1 MQTTNDLRLS
11 ETPAPDTAPAGP
23 KPGQTVP
30 RSPAARKIS
39 ELVERAV
46 AESGISC
53 AVKLASGELLR
64 FGGGEPQFTVTF
76 NSDKPLLGV
85 MSEYALGKA
94 YVEGEFDI
102 DGDFFALQEVRKLLN
117 ARARKGVFL
126 ALLLQLIAMPATAIN
141 RKAIAAHYTLGD
153 DFYLPF
159 MDQKYR
165 FYSQCIFHRDDETL
179 EQAAEHKLESMWNG
193 LQLKPGMRL
202 LDIGGGWGG
211 VHEYCGPRG
220 VGVTSLTI
228 AEDSYNFI
236 GALDK
241 RLGLDN
247 CAVRLEDFLVHEPA
261 EPYDAVVIYGVIE
274 HIPYYRRFASR
285 LWDRLKPGGRLYLDA
300 SATVEKYDSSDFTR
314 RYIWPGAHSFL
325 CLQDLVQE
333 LLFHGLDIVETKNET
348 HDYMLT
354 MRHWAERFEANC
366 EAVVAKWGEDVFR
379 IWRLYLWTGS
389 YGFHDDSLQ
398 AYHVVAQKRAD
409 RGPRP
414 GLWKRTGQ
422 FLRSFK

>member
-11 ETPAPDTAPAGP
+11 EAPPPDTAPTGP
-23 KPGQTVP
+23 QPGRTAP
-30 RSPAARKIS
+30 RSLAARKIS
-39 ELVERAV
+39 ELIERAV
-46 AESGISC
+46 AEGGISC
-53 AVKLASGELLR
+53 AIVLASGERLH

-76 NSDKPLLGV
+76 HSDKPLLGA

-94 YVEGEFDI
+94 YVDGEYDI
-102 DGDFFALQEVRKLLN
+102 DGDFFAMQEVRKLLN
-117 ARARKGVFL
+117 ARAHRGIFL
-126 ALLLQLIAMPATAIN
+126 SFMLKLIAMPATVIN

-159 MDQKYR
+159 MDSKYR

-228 AEDSYNFI
+228 APDSFTFI
-236 GALDK
+236 SELDK
-241 RLGLDN
+241 RLGLAN
-247 CAVRLEDFLVHEPA
+247 CAVRLEDFLEHEPP
-261 EPYDAVVIYGVIE
+261 EQYDAVVIYGVIE

-300 SATVEKYDSSDFTR
+300 SASVEKYDASDFTR

-333 LLFHGLDIVETKNET
+333 LLFHGLDIIETKNET

-354 MRHWAERFEANC
+354 MRHWAERFEANR
-366 EAVVAKWGEDVFR
+366 EAVVAKWGEELFR

-398 AYHVVAQKRAD
+398 AYHVVAEKRAD

-414 GLWKRTGQ
+414 GVFKRTTQ

>member
-1 MQTTNDLRLS
+1 MQTTNDFRLS
-11 ETPAPDTAPAGP
+11 EVPPPDTAPAGP
-23 KPGQTVP
+23 QPGRTAP
-30 RSPAARKIS
+30 RSLAARKIS

-53 AVKLASGELLR
+53 SIRLASGELLR
-64 FGGGEPQFTVTF
+64 FGNGEPQFTVTF
-76 NSDKPLLGV
+76 RSDKPLLGS

-102 DGDFFALQEVRKLLN
+102 DGDFFAMQEVRKLLN
-117 ARARKGVFL
+117 ARAHRGIFL
-126 ALLLQLIAMPATAIN
+126 SFMLKLIAMPATAIN

-159 MDQKYR
+159 MDSKYR
-165 FYSQCIFHRDDETL
+165 FYSQCIFARDDETL
-179 EQAAEHKLESMWNG
+179 EEAAEHKLESMWNG

-220 VGVTSLTI
+220 VAVTSLTI
-228 AEDSYNFI
+228 APDSYAFI
-236 GALDK
+236 SALDK
-241 RLGLDN
+241 RLGLEN
-247 CAVRLEDFLVHEPA
+247 CAVRLEDFLEHEAP
-261 EPYDAVVIYGVIE
+261 EEYDAVVIYGVIE

-300 SATVEKYDSSDFTR
+300 SASIEKYDASDFTR

-354 MRHWAERFEANC
+354 MRHWAERFEANR
-366 EAVVAKWGEDVFR
+366 EAVVAKWGEELFR

-398 AYHVVAQKRAD
+398 AYHVVAQKRPD

-414 GLWKRTGQ
+414 GALKRTTQ

>member
-1 MQTTNDLRLS
+1 MQTTNDFRLS
-11 ETPAPDTAPAGP
+11 EAPTPDSAPAGP
-23 KPGQTVP
+23 QPGRTTP
-30 RSPAARKIS
+30 RSLAARKIS
-39 ELVERAV
+39 EVIERAV

-53 AVKLASGELLR
+53 AITLASGEHLR
-64 FGGGEPQFTVTF
+64 FGSGEPQFTVTF
-76 NSDKPLLGV
+76 RTDKPLLGS

-94 YVEGEFDI
+94 YVEGDFDI
-102 DGDFFALQEVRKLLN
+102 NGDFFAMQEVRKLLN
-117 ARARKGVFL
+117 ARAHRGIFL
-126 ALLLQLIAMPATAIN
+126 SFMLQLIAMPATVIN

-159 MDQKYR
+159 MDSKYR

-179 EQAAEHKLESMWNG
+179 EEAAEHKLESMWNG

-228 AEDSYNFI
+228 APDSYTFI
-236 GALDK
+236 TALDQ
-241 RLGLDN
+241 RLGLEN
-247 CAVRLEDFLVHEPA
+247 CAVRLEDFLEHEPA
-261 EPYDAVVIYGVIE
+261 EQYDAVVIYGVIE

-300 SATVEKYDSSDFTR
+300 SASVEKYDSSDFTR

-348 HDYMLT
+348 HDYSLT
-354 MRHWAERFEANC
+354 MRHWAERFEANRD
-366 EAVVAKWGEDVFR
+366 AVVAKWGEDVFR

-398 AYHVVAQKRAD
+398 AYHVVAQKRSD

-414 GLWKRTGQ
+414 GVLKRTTQ